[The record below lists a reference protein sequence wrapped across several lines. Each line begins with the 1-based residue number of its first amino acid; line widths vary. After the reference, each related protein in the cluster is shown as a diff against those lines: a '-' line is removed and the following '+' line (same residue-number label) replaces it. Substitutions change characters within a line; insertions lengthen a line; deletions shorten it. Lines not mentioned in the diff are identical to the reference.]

1 MISGKKYYMANK
13 TISFLNMEIF
23 NEPDNENFQKN
34 IDKLNK
40 SDYIVISNATGKAR
54 GRLSRIIHIL
64 KKFNVST
71 PLHEDW
77 GLPAIQTISLTDEIQ
92 YYWIERN
99 YSKNSKELKISV
111 VDVDVNH
118 RIYKG

>member
-1 MISGKKYYMANK
+1 MET
-13 TISFLNMEIF
+13 TIAFLNMEIF

-54 GRLSRIIHIL
+54 GRLSRIVHIL

-77 GLPAIQTISLTDEIQ
+77 GLPVIPTIPLMHEIV
-92 YYWIERN
+92 YYWMYRN
-99 YSKNSKELKISV
+99 SDKRVRAII

-118 RIYKG
+118 RVYKG